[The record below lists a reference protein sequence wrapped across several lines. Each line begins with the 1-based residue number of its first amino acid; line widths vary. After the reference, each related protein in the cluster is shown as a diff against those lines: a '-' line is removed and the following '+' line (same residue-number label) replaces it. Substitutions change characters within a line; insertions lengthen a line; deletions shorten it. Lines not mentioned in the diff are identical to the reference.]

1 MSGVSEDTITQITD
15 GFARLVEN
23 CLTRLPTKL
32 TSRRSSRTAINSAT
46 PEDPIYLDEVDSSM
60 FSVQVQLGAI
70 AGGKYQR
77 QARNAEFST
86 KLVAEI
92 RRQLQLLGLNVTY
105 GALTTSPD
113 DSLISISIRCTNQ
126 TETRALY
133 ARLSVLGHV
142 IRAKLNESL
151 LATSFHATTAT
162 DGSRVIRQTK
172 AGEIS
177 ILEDNPDVSR
187 VLDALNH
194 SALEQS
200 MRSLAPASPPRRP
213 RSAKKTGCCSCCPPW
228 WPRFL
233 GGPRKTHGPD
243 SPSRPLKPSQSSLQ
257 R

>member
-1 MSGVSEDTITQITD
+1 MSGVSEDMIAEITD

-32 TSRRSSRTAINSAT
+32 TSRRSTRTAINPAT

-92 RRQLQLLGLNVTY
+92 RRQLEPLRLNVTY

-113 DSLISISIRCTNQ
+113 DSLINISIRCTNQ
-126 TETRALY
+126 AETKALY
-133 ARLSVLGHV
+133 ARLNVLGHV

-151 LATSFHATTAT
+151 LVTSFHATTAA
-162 DGSRVIRQTK
+162 DGSRVIRQTQ

-200 MRSLAPASPPRRP
+200 MRSPAPALSSQHRIPDKKSCWPSWCCCFSKPKEREP
-213 RSAKKTGCCSCCPPW
+213 STPSAKGGKYRLLCS
-228 WPRFL
+228 PRE
-233 GGPRKTHGPD
+233 
-243 SPSRPLKPSQSSLQ
+243 
-257 R
+257 